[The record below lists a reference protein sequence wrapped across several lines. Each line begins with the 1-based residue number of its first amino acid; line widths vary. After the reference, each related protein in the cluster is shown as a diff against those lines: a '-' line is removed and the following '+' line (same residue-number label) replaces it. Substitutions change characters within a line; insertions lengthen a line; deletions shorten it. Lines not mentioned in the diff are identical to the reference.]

1 MKILI
6 LTPRVPFPPTQ
17 GDRRVV
23 HNRIKKLSLNHEVHL
38 ITFDSYAV
46 SESTIAELK
55 KYCTTVRVIVIPK
68 WQSIFN
74 MLKGVLFNR
83 DTPFQVTY
91 FYSPRAQYIIDQ
103 HINKYSIDIIHANYF
118 RVAQYVMQY
127 NDITLMDFFDS
138 MTKNISTRLKS
149 ETLVKRF
156 FYGIELK
163 RVKSY
168 ENMVY
173 DHFDHTLLI
182 SSIDQQFFR
191 SKKACDIVPLGIE
204 MPELL
209 DEHDEM
215 EKGDFYDIIFIG
227 NMSYTPN
234 IEAISWF
241 VDNCWK
247 ELSMKIENIRLW
259 VVGTSP
265 ASRLVDRYKNI
276 ENITFTGYVKSLKPY
291 LKISDVSIAP
301 MFSGSGMQHKILE
314 SMFFSVPVVTTSLGI
329 GDISALANENVFIC
343 NTKAEFTTLLIKL
356 KANSNLR
363 RKVGNNGYI
372 FVKETYSLDSHIAR
386 LVTIYSKILKINK
399 LYR

>member
-38 ITFDSYAV
+38 ITFDSYATN
-46 SESTIAELK
+46 ESTIAELK
-55 KYCTTVRVIVIPK
+55 KYCTTIKVIVIPK
-68 WQSIFN
+68 WQSVFN

-83 DTPFQVTY
+83 DTPFQVKY
-91 FYSPRAQYIIDQ
+91 FNSPEAQNIIDQ
-103 HINKYSIDIIHANYF
+103 HIDKYSIDIIHANYF
-118 RVAQYVMQY
+118 RVAQYVMKY
-127 NDITLMDFFDS
+127 NDITLMDLFDS
-138 MTKNISTRLKS
+138 MTKNISTRIKS
-149 ETLVKRF
+149 ETLIKRI

-168 ENMVY
+168 ENKVF
-173 DHFDHTLLI
+173 DHFKHNLLI

-191 SKKACDIVPLGIE
+191 SNKICDIVPLGIE
-204 MPELL
+204 MLEFL
-209 DEHDEM
+209 DEHDEI

-234 IEAISWF
+234 IEGISWLI
-241 VDNCWK
+241 DNCWK

-276 ENITFTGYVKSLKPY
+276 GNIIFTDYVKSLKPY

-329 GDISALANENVFIC
+329 GDISAVANENVFIC
-343 NTKAEFTTLLIKL
+343 NTKAEFITLLIEL

-363 RKVGNNGYI
+363 RKIGNNGYN
-372 FVKETYSLDSHIAR
+372 FVRETYSLDSHIEK
-386 LVTIYSKILKINK
+386 LVAIYAKILKFNK
-399 LYR
+399 